1 MTPAIRVRA
10 RSPRGHCRCGVRH
23 PPTPTLHPPG
33 AFSPEQ
39 VDVLLND
46 PALVVDVVGELAM
59 GALTGSEIATVMAD
73 VLFPNGGVLTG
84 WEAHAPNPPPAA
96 APEDGADGG
105 AEQPDEA
112 APPSVDEPP
121 PAPAVDQAVADAPTR
136 APARKAKGA

>member
-1 MTPAIRVRA
+1 MTPAIRIRA

-39 VDVLLND
+39 VNVLLDD
-46 PALVVDVVGELAM
+46 PALVVEVVGELAM
-59 GALTGSEIATVMAD
+59 GALTGSEIATVMAGA
-73 VLFPNGGVLTG
+73 FREGTVLTG

-105 AEQPDEA
+105 VDQPDEA
-112 APPSVDEPP
+112 APPSVDEPA
-121 PAPAVDQAVADAPTR
+121 PAPAVEDAPAR
-136 APARKAKGA
+136 APARKAKGT